1 MPNQDMGLKA
11 ILKQFKDQEQSFN
24 NDSVNVFS
32 KLKNRMLTVGK
43 KNTSLTVRVL
53 PPKDLEN
60 GNFYNQFRQ
69 ISFLQSPKPGDQNTY
84 TFNTAYP
91 IDHED
96 PLEVAVAQWSKMNK
110 IPNKYQQ
117 GLHGTYYIQ
126 VAKVIKDDAGKSK
139 TELDD
144 NGLPVVHV
152 MQLNFGQLDKLMT
165 ALGVS
170 ENNPIQNDYID
181 AAFKKFNT
189 NAEQQGDWSFI
200 SPAIAYPVTFSY
212 DPDKPNNEKRDINVI
227 SSKILPPLPS
237 NWSDALE
244 DLDYLSQ
251 PSYKANPSLVQ
262 WFIRETDNNLG
273 INPPAFKP
281 DDGNSN
287 DNKDKD
293 ISPDN
298 SDDSDNSNGKP
309 KDEFAGNQDDLL
321 GGDKPSDDPFSDDN
335 TDDGID
341 IDDDD
346 LPF

>member
-1 MPNQDMGLKA
+1 MGLKS

-24 NDSVNVFS
+24 DDSINVFS

-43 KNTSLTVRVL
+43 KNPSITVRVL

-60 GNFYNQFRQ
+60 GNFYKEFRQ
-69 ISFLQSPKPGDQNTY
+69 INFLQSPKPGDQNTY

-91 IDHED
+91 IDHQD
-96 PLEVAVAQWSKMNK
+96 PLEVAVSQWSKLEK

-126 VAKVIKDDAGKSK
+126 VAKVIKDDAGKAK

-152 MQLNFGQLDKLMT
+152 MQLNFGQFNKLMT
-165 ALGVS
+165 ALGVA
-170 ENNPIQNDYID
+170 ENNPVQNDYID
-181 AAFKKFNT
+181 AAFAKFKT
-189 NAEQQGDWSFI
+189 DESKQGDWSFI

-227 SSKILPPLPS
+227 SSKILPPLPN

-251 PSYKANPSLVQ
+251 PSYKANPGLVK

-273 INPPAFKP
+273 INPPAFEP
-281 DDGNSN
+281 IQADTPASDEDTSSHE
-287 DNKDKD
+287 
-293 ISPDN
+293 IEPDN
-298 SDDSDNSNGKP
+298 S
-309 KDEFAGNQDDLL
+309 KDEVPNNDSFAGNQDDLL
-321 GGDKPSDDPFSDDN
+321 GGNSEPSEDPFKDDEEPSDI
-335 TDDGID
+335 T
-341 IDDDD
+341 DDD
-346 LPF
+346 LPFD